1 MEYKRRRKQKG
12 IVAGCKGV
20 YKHVISI
27 LAHNSNVST
36 ISFSFSKESVV
47 EKNIQRKKIIFE
59 IFIYFS
65 GCVRNMMINMV
76 KRDWHGH

>member
-47 EKNIQRKKIIFE
+47 EKNIQRKK
-59 IFIYFS
+59 
-65 GCVRNMMINMV
+65 
-76 KRDWHGH
+76 